1 MKKPLQ
7 IAIDGP
13 VGAGKSTVAPLLAQR
28 LGILYL
34 DSGAMYRAVAVLGMR
49 NKADLKNEKEIVA
62 LLKKVKIKFEDS
74 RRIFL
79 NNQDVTQEI
88 RTPEAGLGSS
98 VVAMLPGVRRILVK
112 KQKEMV
118 RGQSVIMEGRDITTR
133 VLPRATLKIYLTADQ
148 NERAKRRHKE
158 FLEKRIKKTFT
169 EVLEETVK
177 RDKQDTERKID
188 PLTIIP
194 GAWVLDTTDL
204 TIGEAVEKILG
215 KLKEKK

>member
-1 MKKPLQ
+1 MKRLLQ

-13 VGAGKSTVAPLLAQR
+13 VGAGKSTVAALLAQK

-34 DSGAMYRAVAVLGMR
+34 DSGAMYRAVAVLGTR
-49 NKADLKNEKEIVA
+49 NKVDLKNEKEIVA
-62 LLKKVKIKFEDS
+62 LLKKVKIKFDDC

-79 NNQDVTQEI
+79 NNEDVTQEV

-98 VVAMLPGVRRILVK
+98 VVATLPGVRRILVK
-112 KQKEMV
+112 KQKEMACD
-118 RGQSVIMEGRDITTR
+118 RSVVMEGRDITTR
-133 VLPRATLKIYLTADQ
+133 ILPKATLKIYLTADQ
-148 NERAKRRHKE
+148 KERARRRFKE
-158 FLEKRIKKTFT
+158 FAEKGIKKSLS

-188 PLTIIP
+188 PLTIVP
-194 GAWVLDTTDL
+194 DAWVLDTTDL
-204 TIGEAVEKILG
+204 TIGEVVEKILE

>member
-13 VGAGKSTVAPLLAQR
+13 VGAGKSTVAALLSQR

-34 DSGAMYRAVAVLGMR
+34 DSGAMYRAVAVLGIR
-49 NKADLKNEKEIVA
+49 NKVDLKNEKEIVN
-62 LLKKVKIKFEDS
+62 LLKKVRIKFEDC

-79 NNQDVTQEI
+79 NNQDITQEI
-88 RTPEAGLGSS
+88 RTPEAGWGSS

-112 KQKEMV
+112 KQKEMACSK
-118 RGQSVIMEGRDITTR
+118 SVIMEGRDITTR
-133 VLPRATLKIYLTADQ
+133 VLPNATLKIYLTADQ
-148 NERAKRRHKE
+148 KERAKRRHKE
-158 FLEKRIKKTFT
+158 FLEKGIKKTFT

-188 PLTIIP
+188 PLTIVP
-194 GAWVLDTTDL
+194 DAWVLDTTNL
-204 TIGEAVEKILG
+204 TIREVMEKILE
-215 KLKEKK
+215 KLKKLK